1 MYQIIALIVF
11 VAAAVVI
18 GAVWWYSTHTA
29 SIAQQLQ
36 SQQERQDMIYLYDC
50 LNAAYKQGQIVFPSD
65 VVWIKNPQMPDCANA
80 MNKMMGRQ
88 MGGPPQYWNGGQCG
102 MGASQAVS
110 ASPGDVVAL
119 PGVCYI
125 QVLPNGSLLVTAYGS

>member
-36 SQQERQDMIYLYDC
+36 SQQERQSMIYLYDC
-50 LNAAYKQGQIVFPSD
+50 LNAVYKQGQIVFPSD
-65 VVWIKNPQMPDCANA
+65 VVWVKNPQMPDCANA
-80 MNKMMGRQ
+80 MNKMAGQM
-88 MGGPPQYWNGGQCG
+88 MGGPPQYWDGGQCG

>member
-50 LNAAYKQGQIVFPSD
+50 LNAVYKQGQIVFPSD
-65 VVWIKNPQMPDCANA
+65 AVWVKNPQMPDCANA
-80 MNKMMGRQ
+80 MGKMAGQM
-88 MGGPPQYWNGGQCG
+88 MGGPPQYWDGGRCG
-102 MGASQAVS
+102 VGASQAVS